1 MERPATPP
9 TQFQHRDELIGYRS
23 SYIPKPESR
32 AGPQSY
38 DVRCSFDRTPP
49 PSIEIRR
56 CIHLLYGRDFCR
68 AQRKCKDEHVVALS
82 PPPPQPSP
90 HPAAQRKHVRSHS
103 LTTLIPPGEALAS
116 PPGHMRSRSFS
127 ISDLNVSKLLLPE
140 PEPEV
145 KHKSKTSTK
154 WKKLGEHLW
163 HEKSKMLLN
172 ALLFTP
178 PRHPY
183 IERRNEVQNPL
194 FHDHQ
199 CNSCQSSAVSN
210 TTKTNFDSFIAGYF
224 RNTSTQGSVHSQAK
238 SPDTKT
244 TQSKWAKWRQYPSDK
259 RPQWTSNSPSRIDR
273 KAAKRSSS
281 TVTYS
286 DFLAKTNSYT
296 RRASLKARLHV

>member
-1 MERPATPP
+1 
-9 TQFQHRDELIGYRS
+9 
-23 SYIPKPESR
+23 
-32 AGPQSY
+32 
-38 DVRCSFDRTPP
+38 
-49 PSIEIRR
+49 
-56 CIHLLYGRDFCR
+56 
-68 AQRKCKDEHVVALS
+68 
-82 PPPPQPSP
+82 
-90 HPAAQRKHVRSHS
+90 
-103 LTTLIPPGEALAS
+103 
-116 PPGHMRSRSFS
+116 
-127 ISDLNVSKLLLPE
+127 
-140 PEPEV
+140 
-145 KHKSKTSTK
+145 
-154 WKKLGEHLW
+154 
-163 HEKSKMLLN
+163 MLLN

-224 RNTSTQGSVHSQAK
+224 RNTSTQGSVRSQAK